1 MTPAMIESFRK
12 TRPWVLFL
20 GILGFIFTGI
30 MILALLSVPLTGKW
44 GSQSGGVAVGL
55 LALLFQIVA
64 AVFVYLMPAVLL
76 CRYAGRIRDLL
87 AAPNET
93 AALESAIGAQRSF
106 WRYTGILALVAVC
119 IAVVAIVI
127 ISIAAVASL
136 SK

>member
-30 MILALLSVPLTGKW
+30 IILGFLGALLTGKW
-44 GSQSGGVAVGL
+44 GSQPGGMVVGIFT
-55 LALLFQIVA
+55 LLFQTVA
-64 AVFVYLMPAVLL
+64 AVILYLMPAVLL

-93 AALESAIGAQRSF
+93 AALENAIGAQKSF
-106 WRYTGILALVAVC
+106 WRYTGIMALVAIC

-127 ISIAAVASL
+127 ALVAAVASV